1 VTGDTRPLIGLVVPP
16 SVDRV
21 PHDGPTLYG
30 DRARFVARGLGLP
43 EISTRG
49 YDEVIDKVVDLATAL
64 RQAGAAAIS
73 LMGTSLS
80 FYRGVR
86 FNAVLEAEMTRRTG
100 VPCTTM
106 SHAVV
111 RALQT
116 LGVARVAVAT
126 AYIDEVNER
135 LAAYLAASGFTM
147 TAIRGLAIAEV
158 AAVTQVT
165 TERLVALCEE
175 AWRAAPGADGILL
188 SCGGLR
194 TLEAVQRV
202 EGELGVPVVAS
213 SPAGFWDVVRVA
225 GLESRVQERGR
236 LLEL

>member
-1 VTGDTRPLIGLVVPP
+1 MSEARPLIGLVVPP
-16 SVDRV
+16 STDRV
-21 PHDGPTLYG
+21 PKDGPTLFG

-49 YDEVIDKVVDLATAL
+49 YDEVIDKVVDLAAEL
-64 RQAGAAAIS
+64 RKAGAVAIS
-73 LMGTSLS
+73 LMGTSLA

-111 RALQT
+111 RALRAV
-116 LGVARVAVAT
+116 GVARVAVAT

-135 LAAYLAASGFTM
+135 LAAYLAASGFIT
-147 TAIRGLAIAEV
+147 TAIRGLAISGV
-158 AAVTQVT
+158 AQVTQVT
-165 TERLVALCEE
+165 TERLVEICEE
-175 AWRAAPGADGILL
+175 AWRATPGADGILL

-202 EGELGVPVVAS
+202 EAALGVPVVAS

-225 GLESRVQERGR
+225 GVDSRVPGRGR
-236 LLEL
+236 LLEV